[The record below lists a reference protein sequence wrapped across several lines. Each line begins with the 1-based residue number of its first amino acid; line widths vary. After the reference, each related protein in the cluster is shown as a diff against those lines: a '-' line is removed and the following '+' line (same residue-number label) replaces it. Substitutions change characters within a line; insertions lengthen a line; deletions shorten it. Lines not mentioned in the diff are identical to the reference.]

1 VRKKSAHKKKRERRK
16 GEKNKEEKS
25 IATREPQ
32 IIFYNDKLQYH
43 MLKQD

>member
-1 VRKKSAHKKKRERRK
+1 VRKKSAHKKKERRK

-43 MLKQD
+43 TLKQD